1 MAEQYNQQ
9 GIDALVNSGRPIPG
23 QSLTNNPYQKYPW
36 EGPPEYT
43 NFRQALNFITDQL
56 LEEDIFVPLIKGIG
70 DGVPLSDIA
79 LQILQTGFQQGKWNP
94 DLLMM
99 LVEPTIYTLMALSEK
114 AGINYRINGDEE
126 DDIDSEDENDIA
138 QMRANNLK
146 KYTQNKIAKE
156 SKVPSGVLPQEILQ
170 EIENVEMPKS
180 LLSKEEPQQ
189 EKESLLSK
197 GEE

>member
-1 MAEQYNQQ
+1 M
-9 GIDALVNSGRPIPG
+9 
-23 QSLTNNPYQKYPW
+23 
-36 EGPPEYT
+36 
-43 NFRQALNFITDQL
+43 
-56 LEEDIFVPLIKGIG
+56 KGVG

-79 LQILQTGFQQGKWNP
+79 LQMLQTGFQQGKWNP

-99 LVEPTIYTLMALSEK
+99 LIEPTIYSLMALAEK
-114 AGINYRINGDEE
+114 ANINYRINGDEE

-138 QMRANNLK
+138 QMKSNNLK
-146 KYTQNKIAKE
+146 KYAQHKITKE

-170 EIENVEMPKS
+170 EIENVEMPES

-189 EKESLLSK
+189 EEQSLLSR

>member
-1 MAEQYNQQ
+1 
-9 GIDALVNSGRPIPG
+9 
-23 QSLTNNPYQKYPW
+23 
-36 EGPPEYT
+36 
-43 NFRQALNFITDQL
+43 
-56 LEEDIFVPLIKGIG
+56 
-70 DGVPLSDIA
+70 
-79 LQILQTGFQQGKWNP
+79 
-94 DLLMM
+94 
-99 LVEPTIYTLMALSEK
+99 
-114 AGINYRINGDEE
+114 
-126 DDIDSEDENDIA
+126 
-138 QMRANNLK
+138 MRANNLK